1 MENFLNNK
9 IIEKAVEIV
18 ELIKNSDLYKDY
30 INVSSKMKNNKEIMG
45 LIDEVKEIQKQIVKE
60 EYKGIDISS
69 LEYDLNEKL
78 EKLDTYPIYLDYKEL
93 QEQLNEEIQMIREKI
108 EKHINE
114 ITN

>member
-1 MENFLNNK
+1 MENFVNNK
-9 IIEKAVEIV
+9 IIEKVVEIV
-18 ELIKNSDLYKDY
+18 DIVKNSDLYKDY
-30 INVSSKMKNNKEIMG
+30 INVSAKMEKNKDIRD
-45 LIDEVKEIQKQIVKE
+45 LINDIKRIQKQIVKE
-60 EYKGIDISS
+60 EYKGMDISS